1 MTLPLTIDAEFQ
13 ALIPPLS
20 DDERAQLEAS
30 LKAEGC
36 RDSLVAWR
44 QGDTLTLIDGH
55 NRYELCKKHGIEYKI
70 IEREFDS
77 REDVIVW
84 MATNQLARRNLTAFA
99 RGELALRMKD
109 AFAVKAKAQQAR
121 KPADSVFQNFG
132 KQIHSDK
139 EVGKIA
145 ELSHETIRKVEAVAK
160 SAPEQIKQKARE
172 GEISVDRAFKL
183 TRELQTATQSVVNAV
198 VKQDVDDIE
207 TIKVLKTLR
216 PDSDTLQE
224 ITATGVIQLGDER
237 ETVSIH
243 DGALKVRAAIER
255 KSEIHKQLAR
265 DVKRAEREGAATT
278 ADLSIVPVAKPVYKR
293 GDVVRL
299 GKHVLICG
307 DNTDETVKALIR
319 AEGSAALA
327 FADPPYNANVAEWD
341 TGAFEWKQDY
351 LSEYADIVA
360 VTPGISSIWDFMRK
374 TDMPYRCSVSAH
386 ISNGMTRGALGFGN
400 WIYTAI
406 FSKQDKLH
414 RNAQDVTTITINLSD
429 SHDLGAKR
437 QKPPRYLAWLFQ
449 LLTKRDDLIIDA
461 FGGSGTSV
469 IVAHELGRR
478 CVSVEMDEQTFN
490 QMVDRVAETL
500 QLEVGKAA

>member
-36 RDSLVAWR
+36 RDALVAWK
-44 QGDTLTLIDGH
+44 QNDTLTLVDGH
-55 NRYELCKKHGIEYKI
+55 NRYELCKRHGVEYKV
-70 IEREFDS
+70 IEREFES

-99 RGELALRMKD
+99 RGELALRMKA
-109 AFAVKAKAQQAR
+109 AFAAKAQHR
-121 KPADSVFQNFG
+121 EVSGKRVDPSQNFG
-132 KQIHSDK
+132 KGRTDS

-160 SAPEQIKQKARE
+160 SAPDPIKKKARD
-172 GEISVDRAFKL
+172 GDLSVDRAFKL
-183 TRELQTATQSVVNAV
+183 TRELQTASAPVVEAV
-198 VKQDVDDIE
+198 VKQNLDDVE
-207 TIKVLKTLR
+207 TVKVLKALR

-224 ITATGVIQLGDER
+224 IAATGVIQLGDER

-243 DGALKVRAAIER
+243 DGALKVRAAIEQ

-265 DVKRAEREGAATT
+265 DAKRAERDGAATT
-278 ADLSIVPVAKPVYKR
+278 AELSLVPAPKPVYKR

-299 GKHVLICG
+299 GQHVLICG
-307 DNTDETVKALIR
+307 DNTDETVKTIIQ
-319 AEGSAALA
+319 AEGRAALA
-327 FADPPYNANVAEWD
+327 FADPPYNANVASWD
-341 TGAFEWKQDY
+341 TGAFTWKQDY
-351 LSEYADIVA
+351 LADAADIVA

-374 TDMPYRCSVSAH
+374 TEMPYRWSVSAH

-406 FSKQDKLH
+406 FSKQDTLH
-414 RNAQDVTTITINLSD
+414 RNAQDVTTITINALD
-429 SHDLGAKR
+429 AHDLGAKR

-461 FGGSGTSV
+461 FGGSGVGV

-478 CVSVEMDEQTFN
+478 CVSVELDEETFN
-490 QMVDRVAETL
+490 QMVDRVAATL
-500 QLEVGKAA
+500 KLEVKKAA